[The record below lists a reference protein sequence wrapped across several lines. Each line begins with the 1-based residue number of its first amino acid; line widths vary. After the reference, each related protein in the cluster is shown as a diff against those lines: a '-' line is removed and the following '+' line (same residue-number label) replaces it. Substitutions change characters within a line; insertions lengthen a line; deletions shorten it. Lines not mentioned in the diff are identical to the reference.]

1 MFPTIQPEL
10 PLAQHEATASHP
22 IKLTKET
29 RSQAYIDREVL
40 ILTSFQLKAKRQECK
55 HGVKYCLGIGGSNST
70 AMEAAL
76 TDPTQLQ
83 STQTQ
88 NPTVTF
94 LETNTE
100 KDFCTAELLKSP

>member
-40 ILTSFQLKAKRQECK
+40 ILTSFQLKAK
-55 HGVKYCLGIGGSNST
+55 
-70 AMEAAL
+70 EARVQA
-76 TDPTQLQ
+76 PR
-83 STQTQ
+83 
-88 NPTVTF
+88 
-94 LETNTE
+94 
-100 KDFCTAELLKSP
+100 